1 MQRDLPRQRG
11 QPGTFTF
18 ENKLEKEE
26 EILEQL
32 LTALARNQLPADVW
46 SKLHLAAVRDDRL
59 SELAFSY
66 EAVSQGKRLKTQT
79 PPVVAEFL
87 YRASTCFSDAF
98 GDELGA
104 VSYLERALVAQPLHQ
119 AAFEQLDAIY

>member
-18 ENKLEKEE
+18 ESRLEKEE
-26 EILEQL
+26 EILEGL
-32 LTALARNQLPADVW
+32 LTALARNQLPPETW
-46 SKLHLAAVRDDRL
+46 TKLHLAATRDDRL

-79 PPVVAEFL
+79 PQVIAEFL
-87 YRASTCFSDAF
+87 YRASTFFSSTF
-98 GDELGA
+98 GDDLGA
-104 VSYLERALVAQPLHQ
+104 VSYLERALLAQPSHP
-119 AAFEQLDAIY
+119 